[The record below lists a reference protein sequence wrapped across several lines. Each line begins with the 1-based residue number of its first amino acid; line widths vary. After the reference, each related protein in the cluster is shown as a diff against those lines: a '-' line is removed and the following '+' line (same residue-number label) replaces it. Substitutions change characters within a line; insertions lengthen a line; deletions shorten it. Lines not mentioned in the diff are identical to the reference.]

1 LPNDDTN
8 WGVGEFTAALAAFGW
23 YTFPGTTHGF
33 SKAVVHPI
41 PARISRAATEQD
53 EEPAILVH
61 DSVWR
66 SEGADSQWGK
76 NKRRRGEPAI
86 PLNEAEAPL
95 TELLKRPRRRAVM
108 LEAHAPPC
116 KPTAACREKF
126 DGKGCYEGLRLL
138 PNAGKGG
145 LNLCH

>member
-1 LPNDDTN
+1 M
-8 WGVGEFTAALAAFGW
+8 
-23 YTFPGTTHGF
+23 HGF

-61 DSVWR
+61 DGVWR

-86 PLNEAEAPL
+86 PL

-108 LEAHAPPC
+108 LEARAPPC
-116 KPTAACREKF
+116 KPTAACREKL
-126 DGKGCYEGLRLL
+126 DGKGCCEGLRLL

-145 LNLCH
+145 L